1 MLTTNPILK
10 IVDPF
15 NNFILCTDACK
26 EGLGMV
32 LIQQNYVVTYEYR
45 KLKENTNNYSTN
57 NLELASTI
65 HALKCGDTTSSK
77 EDSY

>member
-10 IVDPF
+10 IVDRF
-15 NNFILCTDACK
+15 KNFIVCTNACK
-26 EGLGMV
+26 EELSVV
-32 LIQQNYVVTYEYR
+32 LIQQNYAVTYEYT

-77 EDSY
+77 EHSY